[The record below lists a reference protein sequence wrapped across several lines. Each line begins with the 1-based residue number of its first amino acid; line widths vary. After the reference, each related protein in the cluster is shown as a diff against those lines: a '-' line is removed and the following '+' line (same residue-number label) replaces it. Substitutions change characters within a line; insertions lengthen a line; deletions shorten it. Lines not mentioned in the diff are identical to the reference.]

1 MTAVHAKGF
10 RWKLGRM
17 LEFVEYRLF
26 GGRGGNR
33 SDLVEVVGDSALQ
46 AQIVRNFQ
54 EFVSVLGLMGRL
66 IFHRSQDRTWHI
78 RFALNGHL
86 APAQAHDLT

>member
-10 RWKLGRM
+10 RWMLGRR

-33 SDLVEVVGDSALQ
+33 SDLVEVVGVSALQ
-46 AQIVRNFQ
+46 AKFVKNFQ
-54 EFVSVLGLMGRL
+54 AFDG
-66 IFHRSQDRTWHI
+66 
-78 RFALNGHL
+78 ALFE
-86 APAQAHDLT
+86 ATR

>member
-10 RWKLGRM
+10 RWELGRR

-33 SDLVEVVGDSALQ
+33 SDLVDVVGVSVQQ
-46 AQIVRNFQ
+46 APIVRNFQ
-54 EFVSVLGLMGRL
+54 AFDG
-66 IFHRSQDRTWHI
+66 
-78 RFALNGHL
+78 ALFE
-86 APAQAHDLT
+86 AMR